1 MGHRQS
7 TVTQYAKFL
16 EYAMQ
21 KKELDFADEIAKA
34 KVSYIICAAL
44 LRTGYIE
51 KSINKGLHVWVKYGN
66 PYQMAIEILKYRDN
80 KKMLRKE
87 KQYKIEFK
95 TQSLPNKLTVQQ
107 CINFLKSQT
116 DYTYEIYRIE
126 RNQL

>member
-34 KVSYIICAAL
+34 KISYIIFSS
-44 LRTGYIE
+44 LRRSGYIE
-51 KSINKGLHVWVKYGN
+51 NSTNKGFHVWIKYGN
-66 PYQMAIEILKYRDN
+66 PYQMALEILKYREN

-95 TQSLPNKLTVQQ
+95 NQSLPNKLTVEE
-107 CINFLKSQT
+107 CIKFLKSQT